1 MFQNINTMPVHFKA
15 LLVLLSSLN
24 NTFTRCSIILLYF
37 VDIYN
42 FTLSS
47 IFLKAPFVFCHCHL
61 IIPHVRTESSESV
74 KTVTVTQ
81 TQLTSP
87 ETVRLPAAQ
96 PKQETRTQAR
106 IAQQLEE
113 VRLGIFKLL
122 SESDD
127 VAAAEKVVNAKV
139 ESEEAKNFTELGVSP
154 LEAEEE
160 TPGYQADEEEEEE
173 EDSGSQS
180 VEISS
185 SCAQGGAGLAMG
197 CVSADKEERDSR
209 AEDRATDS
217 GIDRGQGSSRA
228 ASAEGWLARLTSRVR
243 HSSPGSTPDL
253 NTRHR

>member
-1 MFQNINTMPVHFKA
+1 M
-15 LLVLLSSLN
+15 
-24 NTFTRCSIILLYF
+24 
-37 VDIYN
+37 
-42 FTLSS
+42 
-47 IFLKAPFVFCHCHL
+47 
-61 IIPHVRTESSESV
+61 

-127 VAAAEKVVNAKV
+127 EAAAEKVVHVKV

-197 CVSADKEERDSR
+197 CVSVDKEERDSR

-253 NTRHR
+253 HTRHR

>member
-15 LLVLLSSLN
+15 LLVHLFTLSY
-24 NTFTRCSIILLYF
+24 TFTRCSIILLCF

-127 VAAAEKVVNAKV
+127 EAAAEKVVHVKV

-173 EDSGSQS
+173 DSGSQS

-197 CVSADKEERDSR
+197 CVSGDKEERDSR

>member
-1 MFQNINTMPVHFKA
+1 M
-15 LLVLLSSLN
+15 
-24 NTFTRCSIILLYF
+24 
-37 VDIYN
+37 
-42 FTLSS
+42 
-47 IFLKAPFVFCHCHL
+47 
-61 IIPHVRTESSESV
+61 IIPHFRTETSESV

-127 VAAAEKVVNAKV
+127 EAAAEKVVHVKV

-173 EDSGSQS
+173 EEEDSGSQS

-185 SCAQGGAGLAMG
+185 SLAQGGAGLAMG
-197 CVSADKEERDSR
+197 CVSGDKEERDSR

-253 NTRHR
+253 HTRHR